1 MQMAS
6 VSGIS
11 TVFLL
16 AWKASQIKDKEQV
29 KNLKNNIDTTDI
41 SESLFFCTW
50 KGSSHH
56 HPALQRSNVLS

>member
-1 MQMAS
+1 MVFAPH
-6 VSGIS
+6 IS

-41 SESLFFCTW
+41 SKALFFC
-50 KGSSHH
+50 S
-56 HPALQRSNVLS
+56 